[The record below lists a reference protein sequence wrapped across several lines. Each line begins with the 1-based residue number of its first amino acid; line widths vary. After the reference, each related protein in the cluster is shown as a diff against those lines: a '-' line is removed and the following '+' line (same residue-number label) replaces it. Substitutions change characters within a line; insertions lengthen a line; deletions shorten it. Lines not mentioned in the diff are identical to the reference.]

1 MALRPSQPRP
11 GQGVPRQPPMAPQ
24 PRPPSRPRPG
34 TPRPGQGVP
43 RQPPRNPGPRP
54 VMRPSS
60 DNRPE
65 KPRARP
71 KIDKRQNPGVGWS
84 IGRWFRR
91 SPLAIGLAALLE
103 NRAESDDGIGRLSPA
118 FVNNVASPEWPVE
131 IAEPIEKRGQLVG
144 LVLHPVDW
152 PVIAPVP
159 IEYPDDLPFVQ
170 PVPMPRPMPRPE
182 RLPIEPVPGV
192 RPSAPG
198 RPKPQAE
205 VTIVIEVVPGMRPSS
220 EPSVR
225 VRAVQRFKYQI
236 YASQRRKMDAKGV
249 YLRLQEMITVTFGT
263 LTEVQDFVEAAAW
276 NIVDAKGRPVMT
288 LNRGDALDATEGIE
302 NGLVRGVVV
311 NFRQYAAAFAGL
323 VDGRYSLDLGGF
335 AFDYAMSQASDM
347 EAAFMSRKVERMARA
362 LGLDS
367 MMGVEGM
374 LGMHRRL
381 AGMSRQERA
390 SYVREIQKQWDAT
403 FARRVYWSRA
413 GLSSR
418 PGA

>member
-1 MALRPSQPRP
+1 
-11 GQGVPRQPPMAPQ
+11 
-24 PRPPSRPRPG
+24 
-34 TPRPGQGVP
+34 
-43 RQPPRNPGPRP
+43 
-54 VMRPSS
+54 MRPSS
-60 DNRPE
+60 DSPRQ

-71 KIDKRQNPGVGWS
+71 KIDKRDNPGAGWS
-84 IGRWFRR
+84 VGKWFRR
-91 SPLAIGLAALLE
+91 SPLAVGLAALFE
-103 NRAESDDGIGRLSPA
+103 SKAEPDQGISRLSPA
-118 FVNNVASPEWPVE
+118 YVNNLLAPEWGPE
-131 IAEPIEKRGQLVG
+131 IAEPVEKRGRLVG
-144 LVLHPVDW
+144 LVLHPVDV

-159 IEYPDDLPFVQ
+159 IEYPDLLPEWQ
-170 PVPMPRPMPRPE
+170 PMPLPRPRPRPLPMPAVE
-182 RLPIEPVPGV
+182 LLPGV
-192 RPSAPG
+192 RPSSPA
-198 RPKPQAE
+198 RPKPQSE
-205 VTIVIEVVPGMRPSS
+205 VTIVIEVLPSPVGRDR
-220 EPSVR
+220 PSVR

-249 YLRLQEMITVTFGT
+249 YLRLQEMVTVTFGT

-288 LNRGDALDATEGIE
+288 VHRGEALDATEAIE

-347 EAAFMSRKVERMARA
+347 EAAFMSRRVERMARA

-367 MMGVEGM
+367 MMGIEGM

-381 AGMSRQERA
+381 AGMSSQERA
-390 SYVREIQKQWDAT
+390 GYVREIQKQWDAT

>member
-1 MALRPSQPRP
+1 M
-11 GQGVPRQPPMAPQ
+11 V
-24 PRPPSRPRPG
+24 
-34 TPRPGQGVP
+34 
-43 RQPPRNPGPRP
+43 
-54 VMRPSS
+54 
-60 DNRPE
+60 
-65 KPRARP
+65 
-71 KIDKRQNPGVGWS
+71 
-84 IGRWFRR
+84 
-91 SPLAIGLAALLE
+91 GLA
-103 NRAESDDGIGRLSPA
+103 
-118 FVNNVASPEWPVE
+118 
-131 IAEPIEKRGQLVG
+131 
-144 LVLHPVDW
+144 LHPVDW

-288 LNRGDALDATEGIE
+288 LHRGEALDATEAIE

-335 AFDYAMSQASDM
+335 AFDYAMSQAGDM
-347 EAAFMSRKVERMARA
+347 EAALMSRKMERMARA

-367 MMGVEGM
+367 MMGIEGM